1 MFEASIYVTLKKG
14 ILDPDGKAIKQRI
27 SSLGFE
33 QVQEINTG
41 KYFLLKLRSQDHAS
55 AEQEVRQI
63 CEKILVNLVLE
74 DYTFELREVEK

>member
-14 ILDPDGKAIKQRI
+14 ILDPDGKAITQRI
-27 SSLGFE
+27 SSLGFD

-41 KYFLLKLRSQDHAS
+41 KYFLLKLNSQDRAS
-55 AEQEVRQI
+55 AEQDVRQI

>member
-33 QVQEINTG
+33 QVKEISTG
-41 KYFLLKLRSQDHAS
+41 KYFLLKVNSQDRTA

-63 CEKILVNLVLE
+63 CDKILVNLVLE
-74 DYTFELREVEK
+74 DYTFELREVER

>member
-1 MFEASIYVTLKKG
+1 LFEASIYVTLKKG
-14 ILDPDGKAIKQRI
+14 ILDPDGKAITQRI
-27 SSLGFE
+27 SSLGFD

-41 KYFLLKLRSQDHAS
+41 KYFLLKLNSQDRPS

>member
-14 ILDPDGKAIKQRI
+14 ILDPDGKAIRQRI

-33 QVQEINTG
+33 QVKEINTG
-41 KYFLLKLRSQDHAS
+41 KFFLLKLNSQDRTT

-63 CEKILVNLVLE
+63 CEKVLVNLVLE
-74 DYTFELREVEK
+74 DYSYELREVEK